1 MELLAVVFP
10 HLAAVR
16 IERVYQVG
24 AIVRVK
30 AATTEPKS
38 LCPGCGC
45 ESVRVHSRYER
56 CLADLPVAGQE
67 VLLQVRVRRFFCDNP
82 GCGRKTFA
90 EQVPGL
96 TSRHGRRAAGL
107 LSMLRTVAL
116 ALGGRPGA
124 RHTARLA
131 CAVGRSTLLRL
142 LRNVPDPKVATPRV
156 LGVDEFAWRK
166 GHTYGTVL
174 VDVEGGHV
182 VEVLPDRSADS
193 FAAWLQAHPGVEVIC
208 RDRAGCYAEGAQRG
222 APLAV
227 QVADR
232 WHLLH
237 NLSGAVQRAVSRNRA
252 HLREPAKPETTE
264 PPAEGLESDH
274 EEGAAAARTRA
285 RHAEIH
291 QLRSQGMTITAI
303 SRELRLSRKTVR
315 RYATAASA
323 DELIID
329 ERAPRQTIL
338 DAYLPYLL
346 ERWEQ
351 GCRSTDQL
359 LAELR
364 DRGFLGSARTLR
376 RLTAKLRTATVTPAR
391 PPAPKIREVTG
402 WIVQSPG
409 KVAAEDLATL
419 DQIAARCPE
428 LASVTELTRQFA
440 EMLVHRRG
448 EQDLDDWAARAEASP
463 ARELRDFAAGL
474 RRDWAAVKAGLT
486 LPYSSGAVEGNVNR
500 IKMIKR
506 IMYGRANADLL
517 RIRVLHRY

>member
-1 MELLAVVFP
+1 
-10 HLAAVR
+10 
-16 IERVYQVG
+16 
-24 AIVRVK
+24 
-30 AATTEPKS
+30 
-38 LCPGCGC
+38 
-45 ESVRVHSRYER
+45 
-56 CLADLPVAGQE
+56 
-67 VLLQVRVRRFFCDNP
+67 VLVQMRVRRFFCDNTT
-82 GCGRKTFA
+82 CDKRTFA

-107 LSMLRTVAL
+107 ALMLRTVAL

-124 RHTARLA
+124 RHSARLA

-142 LRNVPDPKVATPRV
+142 LRSLPDPQVATPRV

-174 VDVEGGHV
+174 VDVEGGHPV
-182 VEVLPDRSADS
+182 DLLPDRSADS
-193 FAAWLQAHPGVEVIC
+193 FAAWLEAHPGVEVIC

-237 NLSGAVQRAVSRNRA
+237 NLSGVVQRAVSRLRA
-252 HLREPAKPETTE
+252 HLREPAKAEAE
-264 PPAEGLESDH
+264 PPAMLEPACD
-274 EEGAAAARTRA
+274 EGASAARTRT

-291 QLRSQGMTITAI
+291 QALSRGMTITEI
-303 SRELRLSRKTVR
+303 SRDQRLSRKTVR
-315 RYATAASA
+315 RYATAATA
-323 DELIID
+323 DELIVD
-329 ERAPRQTIL
+329 ERTPRRTIL
-338 DAYLPYLL
+338 DAYLPYLQ

-359 LAELR
+359 LVELR
-364 DRGFLGSARTLR
+364 ERGYLGSGRTLR
-376 RLTAKLRTATVTPAR
+376 RLTAKLRTTTAAITPA
-391 PPAPKIREVTG
+391 PVPKVREVTG
-402 WIVQSPG
+402 WIVQPPG
-409 KVAAEDLATL
+409 KVDAQDLAKL
-419 DQIAARCPE
+419 EQITDRCPE

-448 EQDLDDWAARAEASP
+448 EQDLDSWAARAEASP
-463 ARELRDFAAGL
+463 ARELRDFVAGL

-506 IMYGRANADLL
+506 IMYGRANPDLL
-517 RIRVLHRY
+517 RIRVLHGY

>member
-10 HLAAVR
+10 HLAAVH
-16 IERVYQVG
+16 IERVHRMG
-24 AIVRVK
+24 ATVRVK
-30 AATTEPKS
+30 AATTAPTGE
-38 LCPGCGC
+38 CPACGC
-45 ESVRVHSRYER
+45 DSVRIHSRYER
-56 CLADLPVAGQE
+56 CLSDLPVAGQE
-67 VLLQVRVRRFFCDNP
+67 VLVQMQVRRFFCDNTA
-82 GCGRKTFA
+82 CDKRTFA

-107 LSMLRTVAL
+107 ASMLRTVAL

-142 LRNVPDPKVATPRV
+142 LRSMPDPQVATPRV

-174 VDVEGGHV
+174 VDVEGGHPV
-182 VEVLPDRSADS
+182 DLLPDRSADS
-193 FAAWLQAHPGVEVIC
+193 FAAWLEAHPGVEVIC

-237 NLSGAVQRAVSRNRA
+237 NLSGAVQRAVSRHRA
-252 HLREPAKPETTE
+252 HLREPAKAEAE
-264 PPAEGLESDH
+264 PPATSEPARDEGTS
-274 EEGAAAARTRA
+274 AARTRA

-291 QLRSQGMTITAI
+291 QALGRGMTITEI
-303 SRELRLSRKTVR
+303 SRDLRLSRKTVR

-323 DELIID
+323 DELVID
-329 ERAPRQTIL
+329 ERTPRRTIL
-338 DAYLPYLL
+338 DAYLPYLQ

-351 GCRSTDQL
+351 GCRSADQL
-359 LAELR
+359 LVELR
-364 DRGFLGSARTLR
+364 ERGYLGSGRTLR
-376 RLTAKLRTATVTPAR
+376 RLTAKLRTTTVTTAP

-402 WIVQSPG
+402 WIVQPSSR
-409 KVAAEDLATL
+409 VDAEDLAKL
-419 DQIAARCPE
+419 EQITARCPE

-448 EQDLDDWAARAEASP
+448 EQDLEGWAARAEASP
-463 ARELRDFAAGL
+463 ARELRDFVAGL

-486 LPYSSGAVEGNVNR
+486 LPYSSG
-500 IKMIKR
+500 
-506 IMYGRANADLL
+506 
-517 RIRVLHRY
+517 